1 MEHQP
6 PPFFKTGPT
15 ALVRLLIFSL
25 LSLTLL
31 VADARFKYLAT
42 LRQIAAAIVYPL
54 ERLANA
60 PVNAAA
66 RVADFF
72 VTQAALKAENARLKE
87 RELASATALQ
97 QFRSL
102 SSENAQLRE
111 LLAVRERLPG
121 QATAAEVL
129 YAARDPFSR
138 KVIIDKGLQEG
149 IRPGQPVVDNIGVIG
164 QVTRVHLWTSEVT
177 LITDK
182 DQAVPVQNLRSGL
195 RGVVFGVGHDGM
207 LDLRFMPVNADI
219 RTGDRLVTSGIDGTY
234 PPGLPVAEV
243 VNIERNAADMFARI
257 AGKPVAGVASHL
269 HVLVL
274 NWERKAPERPPA
286 AEHAPAKRKKPKKGG

>member
-1 MEHQP
+1 MEHSP

-97 QFRSL
+97 QFQAL

-111 LLAVRERLPG
+111 LLAARERLPG
-121 QATAAEVL
+121 RATAAEVL

-138 KVIIDKGLQEG
+138 KVIIDKGLQDS

-164 QVTRVHLWTSEVT
+164 QVTRVYPWTSEVT

-195 RGVVFGVGHDGM
+195 RGVVFGVGHDGT

-286 AEHAPAKRKKPKKGG
+286 AEGAPAKRKKPKKGG